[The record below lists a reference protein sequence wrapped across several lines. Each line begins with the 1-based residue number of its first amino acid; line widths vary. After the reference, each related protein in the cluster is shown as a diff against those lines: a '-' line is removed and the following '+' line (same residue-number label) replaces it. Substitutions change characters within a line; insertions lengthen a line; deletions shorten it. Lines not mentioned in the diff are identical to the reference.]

1 MYLTNDEYGRGVCD
15 HNRVYRHT
23 YFYILALKYNYNI
36 FKNKDAYEIFIYSPL
51 KYIRISI

>member
-1 MYLTNDEYGRGVCD
+1 MYLTNDEYARGVCD

-36 FKNKDAYEIFIYSPL
+36 FKNKDAFDTYPFEVF
-51 KYIRISI
+51 